1 MKITKRQLAARFVDA
16 LDTAPASDLATAAV
30 EVAVAAG
37 YDHDDLAELVGAVL
51 LELQTRFGAA
61 EVRLTT
67 AHTLPADAL
76 EALAAKV
83 AAAADLK
90 HFSYTHTVNPDLLGG
105 FEAQAGDLAFHT
117 SIRDNLATFEVNHG

>member
-37 YDHDDLAELVGAVL
+37 YDHDDLAELVEAVL
-51 LELQTRFGAA
+51 LELQTRFGTA
-61 EVRLTT
+61 EVRLTI

-76 EALAAKV
+76 EALAVKV
-83 AAAADLK
+83 AATAELK
-90 HFSYTHTVNPDLLGG
+90 HFSYTHTVNPELLGG
-105 FEAQAGDLAFHT
+105 FEAQAGDLAFHS
-117 SIRDNLATFEVNHG
+117 SIRDSLASLEASRG